1 MRTVDREQDPEQAL
15 RLLKDLG
22 GKMTECKRCAAP
34 PPSRLHLRRESRK
47 PVAVLHFW
55 GATLS
60 HTVVCTFLFW
70 RSLIREFEKEA
81 RADGQDANAV
91 QRKKTVRVPH
101 RCLLSRR
108 TEAQRL
114 RSPRH
119 TGSDG
124 PKPLCGTLCAPCRLA
139 GPREPTQQVRSSE
152 EEED

>member
-1 MRTVDREQDPEQAL
+1 M
-15 RLLKDLG
+15 
-22 GKMTECKRCAAP
+22 C
-34 PPSRLHLRRESRK
+34 
-47 PVAVLHFW
+47 
-55 GATLS
+55 TL
-60 HTVVCTFLFW
+60 LFW

-114 RSPRH
+114 RCPRH

-124 PKPLCGTLCAPCRLA
+124 PKPCCGTFVCVPPVALQDLVNQLNKFVAQKKKKTDELETKKVSHARAAQGRQSAPPGGVLA
-139 GPREPTQQVRSSE
+139 SF
-152 EEED
+152 